1 MALPSLATIF
11 GRELDSLVDKYRDQG
26 MTYGETIGALECT
39 KAFLLNEMLNDDDA
53 EDVPDA

>member
-26 MTYGETIGALECT
+26 MTYGETIGALECA
-39 KAFLLNEMLNDDDA
+39 KALLLNEMLNDDDA